1 MAPQGAVCLAV
12 VISSHMFVFAAGEIL
27 EACNSE
33 TCLTDAPHVSPGSQ
47 LLQIENRLKERNLAT
62 TMLNINEADNIT
74 PRDYEEAYNDLYKNH
89 GYHANSDYTHE
100 TGAIDQMVAYRD
112 RLPPTASALH
122 KVLIL
127 GCSHG
132 KGAELLHKH
141 GFNAYGI
148 DVAHRA
154 IERANDRSRTCESG
168 TEPCFVQGSLMKLPY
183 SNSSFDGGLSVDV
196 LEHIAPGDV
205 PQVVK
210 EISRVVRHHLFLQIA
225 SFTERSKNGE
235 KAGMANVH
243 LTVEGPQ
250 WWKTA
255 FAQGGW
261 KVTRDT
267 SDASYVHLILE
278 K

>member
-1 MAPQGAVCLAV
+1 MMLGCGCLLFST
-12 VISSHMFVFAAGEIL
+12 VIPCVSLPTSTN
-27 EACNSE
+27 EAQP
-33 TCLTDAPHVSPGSQ
+33 DGQ
-47 LLQIENRLKERNLAT
+47 
-62 TMLNINEADNIT
+62 TMLSLSLKAHTSSKRYLRRGMQQPHNPNIT
-74 PRDYEEAYNDLYKNH
+74 PRDYEKAYNDLYNNY
-89 GYHANSDYTHE
+89 GYHANSDFTHE
-100 TGAIDQMVAYRD
+100 TGAIHQMVAYRN

-122 KVLIL
+122 KVLVL

-210 EISRVVRHHLFLQIA
+210 EISRVVRHYLFLQIA
-225 SFTERSKNGE
+225 SFKEMALNGE

-267 SDASYVHLILE
+267 SDASYVQLVLE